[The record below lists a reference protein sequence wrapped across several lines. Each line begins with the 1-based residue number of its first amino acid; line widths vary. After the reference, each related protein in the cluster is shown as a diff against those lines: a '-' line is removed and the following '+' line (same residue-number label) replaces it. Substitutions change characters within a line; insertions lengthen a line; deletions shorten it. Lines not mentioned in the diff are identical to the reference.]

1 MNNLQIFEN
10 KEIGQVRTVTI
21 DGVIWFV
28 ALDVSKILGYDQVS
42 NLLKRLDT
50 DEYIKI
56 APSILDC
63 TMSTMAR
70 TISVINESGLFS
82 AILGSQMPN
91 AKTFKKWVT
100 SEILPSIR
108 KSGTYTVDKRLSE
121 KEMLRI
127 QLNMIDEVEQ
137 RVENLENNMV
147 IDYGQQ
153 QVLKNV
159 VNATVTTSLGG
170 KASPAYKEIS
180 KIVFSECNKDF
191 QNYFKVNSRNN
202 TPKIKFDEAI
212 NYVSEWQ
219 PCTNTKLLIN
229 ICNAQLTIAV

>member
-10 KEIGQVRTVTI
+10 KEIGQVRTAEENGQAMFCLVDLCNILDIKNSRDCRSRLSDSGVVTI
-21 DGVIWFV
+21 DTLTNGGNQKLTYVNETNMYKVIFQSRK
-28 ALDVSKILGYDQVS
+28 ASAEKF
-42 NLLKRLDT
+42 T
-50 DEYIKI
+50 D
-56 APSILDC
+56 
-63 TMSTMAR
+63 
-70 TISVINESGLFS
+70 
-82 AILGSQMPN
+82 
-91 AKTFKKWVT
+91 WVT

-159 VNATVTTSLGG
+159 VNATVTVSLGG
-170 KASPAYKEIS
+170 KSSPAYKEIS

-212 NYVSEWQ
+212 SYVSEWQ

>member
-1 MNNLQIFEN
+1 MNLEQKTITSVEVAEMVG
-10 KEIGQVRTVTI
+10 KDHSKLLRDIRTYY
-21 DGVIWFV
+21 DQ
-28 ALDVSKILGYDQVS
+28 LNQSKIGHVDFFTESTYV
-42 NLLKRLDT
+42 DT
-50 DEYIKI
+50 KGESRPCYNVTKKGCEFIGNKLTGIKGTEFTARYINRFHE
-56 APSILDC
+56 
-63 TMSTMAR
+63 M
-70 TISVINESGLFS
+70 E
-82 AILGSQMPN
+82 AIVMKP
-91 AKTFKKWVT
+91 
-100 SEILPSIR
+100 
-108 KSGTYTVDKRLSE
+108 LSE
-121 KEMLRI
+121 KDMLRI

-159 VNATVTTSLGG
+159 VNATVTVSLGG
-170 KASPAYKEIS
+170 KSSPAYKEIS

-229 ICNAQLTIAV
+229 NCNAQLTIAV